1 MIEIELYQ
9 KKIVKMITTLYHI
22 HLLIIISN
30 STHWQD
36 KITPNN
42 NTYALYV
49 CRTTIPNMRII
60 AAYCK

>member
-42 NTYALYV
+42 NTYALDMFV
-49 CRTTIPNMRII
+49 GLQFQTCE
-60 AAYCK
+60 